1 MWALSLTFEI
11 TSKMNF
17 PNFCIIPFKA
27 YMFRVPHRYSWSRLV
42 FKLVDINPIEVE
54 GPREEKIYFKGK
66 VEKS

>member
-1 MWALSLTFEI
+1 
-11 TSKMNF
+11 
-17 PNFCIIPFKA
+17 
-27 YMFRVPHRYSWSRLV
+27 MFRVPHRYSWSRLV